1 MVSPFS
7 PHVLYNYGQDEHS
20 ISPYTYNNLYYLY
33 NPYEAYAAKC
43 ATSAPISVLDI
54 PELTPHSSHPS
65 HSSQKSPK
73 ERKETEEMEELKRL
87 HPSHNYTR
95 ESFPFDKV
103 YTSREINYALVRG
116 AWRWTARGHDRLY
129 IAPSALRRDIRLQ
142 YYSNGV
148 VKSLRIR
155 KSLINYEE
163 SEKMGESV
171 IYYDLKT
178 HNITVFTA
186 SSYVEELKKAARYY
200 FNHIY
205 NTYPVEEVK
214 YMTIPQLRYYAKEFN
229 IKGRS
234 IKSTK
239 QLRKELEQVA
249 ARYFTY
255 NEEGVTST
263 MPVYYSVGT
272 KMADCKVIQ
281 STSDKLV
288 LLHKTSTHKSHVLV
302 FDRETGRQLNCKNPR
317 NAKLLWKEAA
327 YKSYDP
333 QETVCDSVISNP
345 AHLNGYDPN
354 NLTTVVCENRRGKAH
369 KSVRA
374 DRKHKQ
380 KQKAARTRERKMRKE
395 DKAAAESRS
404 ATLRE
409 DIAELFQ

>member
-7 PHVLYNYGQDEHS
+7 PHVLYNYGQDENS

-54 PELTPHSSHPS
+54 PDLTP

-73 ERKETEEMEELKRL
+73 RHKEKETEEMEELKQL

-103 YTSREINYALVRG
+103 YTSREIDYALTRG

-129 IAPSALRRDIRLQ
+129 IAPSALRRDIKLQ
-142 YYSNGV
+142 YYDNGV
-148 VKSLRIR
+148 VKNLRIR

-163 SEKMGESV
+163 SEKVGESV

-186 SSYVEELKKAARYY
+186 SSYIEELKKAARYY

-214 YMTIPQLRYYAKEFN
+214 YMTIPQLHYYAKEFN
-229 IKGRS
+229 IQGRS
-234 IKSTK
+234 IKSTR

-272 KMADCKVIQ
+272 KMADCKVVQ

-288 LLHKTSTHKSHVLV
+288 LLHKTSTHKSHILV

-317 NAKLLWKEAA
+317 TAKLLWKEAA
-327 YKSYDP
+327 YKNYDP

-354 NLTTVVCENRRGKAH
+354 NLTTVVGNSRRGKPH
-369 KSVRA
+369 KSVLA

-380 KQKAARTRERKMRKE
+380 KQKAARTRERKRRRE